1 MPRVKRGK
9 THVAKRKRLFA
20 QAKGFRWGRKNTIK
34 LAKTAVIKAGVHA
47 YRGRK
52 EKKRTNRA
60 LWQIRINAAVRPH
73 GLSYSKFINLLKK
86 KNIGLDR
93 KVLSEL
99 AAKHPSIFDKIV
111 KEVKK

>member
-111 KEVKK
+111 EEVKK

>member
-9 THVAKRKRLFA
+9 THVAKRKRLFK
-20 QAKGFRWGRKNTIK
+20 QAKGFRWGRKNVIR

-52 EKKRTNRA
+52 GKKRTNRA

-73 GLSYSKFINLLKK
+73 GLSYSRFINLLKVK
-86 KNIGLDR
+86 KIELDR

-99 AAKHPSIFDKIV
+99 AAKHPKVFDAIV

>member
-52 EKKRTNRA
+52 EKKRTNPA

-111 KEVKK
+111 EEVKK

>member
-9 THVAKRKRLFA
+9 THVAKRKRLFK
-20 QAKGFRWGRKNTIK
+20 QAKGFRWGRKNIIR

-52 EKKRTNRA
+52 GKKRTNRA

-73 GLSYSKFINLLKK
+73 GLSYSKFINLLKVK
-86 KNIGLDR
+86 KIELDR

-99 AAKHPSIFDKIV
+99 AAKHPKVFDAIV

>member
-9 THVAKRKRLFA
+9 THVAKRKRLFK
-20 QAKGFRWGRKNTIK
+20 QAKGFRWGRKNVIR

-52 EKKRTNRA
+52 GKKRTNRA

-73 GLSYSKFINLLKK
+73 GLSYSKFINLLKVK
-86 KNIGLDR
+86 KIELDR

-99 AAKHPSIFDKIV
+99 AAKHPKVFDAIV